1 MYGRQLLKRIAIILG
16 LVIVGGYSIITLAG
30 FIQGPRITITTPQTG
45 FSTTTA
51 LVTIIGHAVHV
62 NSFTIN
68 DAPTAL
74 DLEGNFSGQLLLA
87 EGYNII
93 SVEAKD
99 RYGRTTE
106 KKIEIILHP
115 EQPLNNF

>member
-1 MYGRQLLKRIAIILG
+1 MHGRRLLKRIATTLG
-16 LVIVGGYSIITLAG
+16 LTIVLGYSAVTLAG
-30 FIQGPRITITTPQTG
+30 FIQGPRITITSPQTG
-45 FSTTTA
+45 FSTTTP
-51 LVTIIGHAVHV
+51 LVTVTGHAVHV

-74 DLEGNFSGQLLLA
+74 DLEGNFSEQLLLA

-115 EQPLNNF
+115 EQ